1 MNRSLWC
8 ALSAA
13 VLLAVTGCGGAD
25 TPAPADGKAAP
36 AADGKAAD
44 GKAADG
50 KAADGKAADGKAAPA
65 AGSYSAKDVCA
76 YLKGEIP
83 ALKEVGSPVGRHA
96 NLAGKLATFFESNGK
111 PENGAVLDAATKAE
125 CPAVRT
131 EVLTL
136 IDVDS
141 FSSF

>member
-1 MNRSLWC
+1 MTSRQRPA
-8 ALSAA
+8 ALLTLIISTA
-13 VLLAVTGCGGAD
+13 VLSGCTSVDNDPPSAD
-25 TPAPADGKAAP
+25 APAPSGVGTARASGKP
-36 AADGKAAD
+36 
-44 GKAADG
+44 
-50 KAADGKAADGKAAPA
+50 PV
-65 AGSYSAKDVCA
+65 AGSSYSAKDVCA
-76 YLKGEIP
+76 YLKDVIP
-83 ALKEVGSPVGRHA
+83 ALKEIGSPVGRHA
-96 NLAGKLATFFESNGK
+96 NLAGKLATFFESHGK

>member
-1 MNRSLWC
+1 MTSHRRL
-8 ALSAA
+8 AAFLSMIIGTA
-13 VLLAVTGCGGAD
+13 VLSGCASAD
-25 TPAPADGKAAP
+25 TSSGDEATRANREPP
-36 AADGKAAD
+36 AAAG
-44 GKAADG
+44 
-50 KAADGKAADGKAAPA
+50 
-65 AGSYSAKDVCA
+65 GSYSATDVCA

-83 ALKEVGSPVGRHA
+83 ALKEIGSPVGRHA
-96 NLAGKLATFFESNGK
+96 NLAGKLATFFEAHGK

-136 IDVDS
+136 IEVDS

>member
-1 MNRSLWC
+1 MMTRAFLFT
-8 ALSAA
+8 LSAA
-13 VLLAVTGCGGAD
+13 ALLAVAGCGGTD
-25 TPAPADGKAAP
+25 PATTAGDDAAP
-36 AADGKAAD
+36 ANGKP
-44 GKAADG
+44 
-50 KAADGKAADGKAAPA
+50 PA
-65 AGSYSAKDVCA
+65 AAGGSYSAEDVCA

-96 NLAGKLATFFESNGK
+96 NLAGKLATFFESHGK
-111 PENGAVLDAATKAE
+111 PENGAALDAATKAE

>member
-1 MNRSLWC
+1 MTLHRRLA
-8 ALSAA
+8 ALVALIIGTTVLSGCTSAA
-13 VLLAVTGCGGAD
+13 NDPPSA
-25 TPAPADGKAAP
+25 AAP
-36 AADGKAAD
+36 TSDGVT
-44 GKAADG
+44 
-50 KAADGKAADGKAAPA
+50 
-65 AGSYSAKDVCA
+65 GSYSAKDVCA

-96 NLAGKLATFFESNGK
+96 QLAGKLATFFESHGK

-125 CPAVRT
+125 CPAVRN

-141 FSSF
+141 FSAF

>member
-1 MNRSLWC
+1 MTSHRRLAAFL
-8 ALSAA
+8 ALIISAA
-13 VLLAVTGCGGAD
+13 VASGCSSTDADAD
-25 TPAPADGKAAP
+25 TDPPSAAP
-36 AADGKAAD
+36 AEAAEA
-44 GKAADG
+44 G
-50 KAADGKAADGKAAPA
+50 
-65 AGSYSAKDVCA
+65 GSYSATDVCA

-96 NLAGKLATFFESNGK
+96 NLAGKLATFFESHGK

-136 IDVDS
+136 IDVES

>member
-1 MNRSLWC
+1 MTSQQRLA
-8 ALSAA
+8 ALLALIISTA
-13 VLLAVTGCGGAD
+13 VLPGCSSAD
-25 TPAPADGKAAP
+25 TDPPSSG
-36 AADGKAAD
+36 
-44 GKAADG
+44 
-50 KAADGKAADGKAAPA
+50 APA
-65 AGSYSAKDVCA
+65 AGDAKATRSGDAGATRTGGAYSAKDVCA

-96 NLAGKLATFFESNGK
+96 NLAGKLATFFESHGK
-111 PENGAVLDAATKAE
+111 PENGAALDAATKAE

>member
-1 MNRSLWC
+1 MTSHRRLAAFLAMIIST
-8 ALSAA
+8 A
-13 VLLAVTGCGGAD
+13 VLSGCASAD
-25 TPAPADGKAAP
+25 TSSGDEATRADREPP
-36 AADGKAAD
+36 AATG
-44 GKAADG
+44 
-50 KAADGKAADGKAAPA
+50 
-65 AGSYSAKDVCA
+65 GSYSATDVCA

-96 NLAGKLATFFESNGK
+96 NLAGKLATFFESHGK

-136 IDVDS
+136 IEVDS

>member
-1 MNRSLWC
+1 MTSHRRLAAFLTLIIST
-8 ALSAA
+8 AVLSCCTSADTDPPSTDAPTPGGVGATRAGGKPPAA
-13 VLLAVTGCGGAD
+13 VS
-25 TPAPADGKAAP
+25 
-36 AADGKAAD
+36 
-44 GKAADG
+44 
-50 KAADGKAADGKAAPA
+50 
-65 AGSYSAKDVCA
+65 GSYSAKDVCT

-96 NLAGKLATFFESNGK
+96 NLAGKLATFFESHGK
-111 PENGAVLDAATKAE
+111 PENGAVLDVATKAE

>member
-1 MNRSLWC
+1 MTSPRRRA
-8 ALSAA
+8 ALLTLLIGTA
-13 VLLAVTGCGGAD
+13 VLAGCTSAGANPPSAD
-25 TPAPADGKAAP
+25 APTSVGNEATRASGKSPATVG
-36 AADGKAAD
+36 
-44 GKAADG
+44 
-50 KAADGKAADGKAAPA
+50 
-65 AGSYSAKDVCA
+65 GSYSAKDVCT

-83 ALKEVGSPVGRHA
+83 ALKEIGSPVGRHA
-96 NLAGKLATFFESNGK
+96 NLAGKLATFFETHGK

-131 EVLTL
+131 EVLAL

>member
-1 MNRSLWC
+1 MTSHRRLA
-8 ALSAA
+8 ALLALAVGTAVLHGCTAAGTDPPSADAPGPGGDGATRANGKPPAA
-13 VLLAVTGCGGAD
+13 V
-25 TPAPADGKAAP
+25 P
-36 AADGKAAD
+36 
-44 GKAADG
+44 
-50 KAADGKAADGKAAPA
+50 
-65 AGSYSAKDVCA
+65 GSYSATDVCA

-83 ALKEVGSPVGRHA
+83 ALQEVGSPVGRHA
-96 NLAGKLATFFESNGK
+96 NLAGKLARFFESHGK
-111 PENGAVLDAATKAE
+111 PENGTVLDTATKAE

>member
-1 MNRSLWC
+1 MTSHRRLA
-8 ALSAA
+8 ALLTLTIGTA
-13 VLLAVTGCGGAD
+13 VLSGCTSAD
-25 TPAPADGKAAP
+25 TGPSSTDAPTSGGKPP
-36 AADGKAAD
+36 AATG
-44 GKAADG
+44 
-50 KAADGKAADGKAAPA
+50 
-65 AGSYSAKDVCA
+65 GSYSATDVCA

-83 ALKEVGSPVGRHA
+83 ALKEIGSPVGRHA
-96 NLAGKLATFFESNGK
+96 NLAGKLATFFESHGK

-136 IDVDS
+136 IDVES

>member
-1 MNRSLWC
+1 MTRPFLLT
-8 ALSAA
+8 LSAT
-13 VLLAVTGCGGAD
+13 VLLAVTGCGGTDSAD
-25 TPAPADGKAAP
+25 GATPANGNPP
-36 AADGKAAD
+36 AA
-44 GKAADG
+44 
-50 KAADGKAADGKAAPA
+50 A

-83 ALKEVGSPVGRHA
+83 ALREVGSPVGRHA
-96 NLAGKLATFFESNGK
+96 NLAGKLATFFESHGK

-125 CPAVRT
+125 CPVVRT

-141 FSSF
+141 FSAF

>member
-1 MNRSLWC
+1 MTSHRRLAAFVTMIISTA
-8 ALSAA
+8 ALS
-13 VLLAVTGCGGAD
+13 GCTSAD
-25 TPAPADGKAAP
+25 TDPPSTDAPTSGGDRATRANREPLAAT
-36 AADGKAAD
+36 G
-44 GKAADG
+44 
-50 KAADGKAADGKAAPA
+50 
-65 AGSYSAKDVCA
+65 GSYSATEVCA

-96 NLAGKLATFFESNGK
+96 NLAGKLATFFESHGK
-111 PENGAVLDAATKAE
+111 PENGAVLDAATKTE

-136 IDVDS
+136 IEVDS

>member
-1 MNRSLWC
+1 MTSHRRL
-8 ALSAA
+8 AAFLTLIISAA
-13 VLLAVTGCGGAD
+13 VLSGCTSAGTDPPSTD
-25 TPAPADGKAAP
+25 TPTSSGDGAARASGKPP
-36 AADGKAAD
+36 AAVG
-44 GKAADG
+44 
-50 KAADGKAADGKAAPA
+50 
-65 AGSYSAKDVCA
+65 GSYSATDVCT
-76 YLKGEIP
+76 YLKSEIP
-83 ALKEVGSPVGRHA
+83 ALKDVGSPVGRHA
-96 NLAGKLATFFESNGK
+96 NLAGKLATFFESHGK

>member
-1 MNRSLWC
+1 MTSRQRFATLF
-8 ALSAA
+8 ALITSTA
-13 VLLAVTGCGGAD
+13 VLSGCSSAGDGAV
-25 TPAPADGKAAP
+25 PADGKPP
-36 AADGKAAD
+36 AAAA
-44 GKAADG
+44 G
-50 KAADGKAADGKAAPA
+50 
-65 AGSYSAKDVCA
+65 GSYSAKDVCA

-83 ALKEVGSPVGRHA
+83 ALREVGSPVGRHA
-96 NLAGKLATFFESNGK
+96 NLAGKLATFFESHGK

>member
-1 MNRSLWC
+1 MTFHRRL
-8 ALSAA
+8 AA
-13 VLLAVTGCGGAD
+13 FLTLIISTAVVTGCSSTD
-25 TPAPADGKAAP
+25 TDPPSAAP
-36 AADGKAAD
+36 AAG
-44 GKAADG
+44 
-50 KAADGKAADGKAAPA
+50 
-65 AGSYSAKDVCA
+65 GSYSAKDVCA

-96 NLAGKLATFFESNGK
+96 NLAGKLATFFESHGK
-111 PENGAVLDAATKAE
+111 PENGAALDAATKAE

>member
-1 MNRSLWC
+1 MTTHRRLAAFLALIATATVLSGC
-8 ALSAA
+8 AS
-13 VLLAVTGCGGAD
+13 TGTDAPATSGGAA
-25 TPAPADGKAAP
+25 TPAHDEPP
-36 AADGKAAD
+36 AAAGAA
-44 GKAADG
+44 
-50 KAADGKAADGKAAPA
+50 
-65 AGSYSAKDVCA
+65 YSATDVCA
-76 YLKGEIP
+76 YLEGEIP

-96 NLAGKLATFFESNGK
+96 NLAGKLATFFESHGK

-136 IDVDS
+136 IEVDS

>member
-1 MNRSLWC
+1 MTSHQRLA
-8 ALSAA
+8 ALLALIASTA
-13 VLLAVTGCGGAD
+13 VLSGCSSAGTEPPPTA
-25 TPAPADGKAAP
+25 TPANGKPP
-36 AADGKAAD
+36 AAAG
-44 GKAADG
+44 
-50 KAADGKAADGKAAPA
+50 
-65 AGSYSAKDVCA
+65 GSYSAKDVCT

-96 NLAGKLATFFESNGK
+96 NLAGDLAAFFESHGK

-131 EVLTL
+131 EVLAL
-136 IDVDS
+136 IDVES

>member
-1 MNRSLWC
+1 MTSHRRLA
-8 ALSAA
+8 ALLILIISTA
-13 VLLAVTGCGGAD
+13 VLSGCTSAD
-25 TPAPADGKAAP
+25 TDPPSTDAPTSSGDGATRAT
-36 AADGKAAD
+36 G
-44 GKAADG
+44 
-50 KAADGKAADGKAAPA
+50 
-65 AGSYSAKDVCA
+65 GSYSATDVCA

-96 NLAGKLATFFESNGK
+96 NLAGKLATFFESHGK
-111 PENGAVLDAATKAE
+111 PENGAALDAATKAE

>member
-1 MNRSLWC
+1 MTPHRRLAAFLTLIIGTT
-8 ALSAA
+8 ALYGCSSIDTDTATDPPPAA
-13 VLLAVTGCGGAD
+13 
-25 TPAPADGKAAP
+25 PPADG
-36 AADGKAAD
+36 G
-44 GKAADG
+44 
-50 KAADGKAADGKAAPA
+50 
-65 AGSYSAKDVCA
+65 YSAKDVCA

-83 ALKEVGSPVGRHA
+83 ALKEIGSPVGRHA
-96 NLAGKLATFFESNGK
+96 NLAGNLATFFESHGK
-111 PENGAVLDAATKAE
+111 PETGAALDAATKAE